1 MYALED
7 VRALYAD
14 YQEQFRQHELARKP
28 GEGIFGLG
36 MGPRDYPCHG
46 QFAQQLEQLL
56 KELAAQ
62 QPASGCLS
70 EVLDYIYRAPLELRP
85 AQDAVYW
92 MLLAAHSLTSG
103 LIPLLEAGDA
113 STLAGSY
120 SRAYPRRNRLPAQ
133 DKILAALR
141 AQAGGRRKAL

>member
-7 VRALYAD
+7 VRALYED
-14 YQEQFRQHELARKP
+14 YQEQFRQQELARKP

-46 QFAQQLEQLL
+46 QFARRLEQHL

-70 EVLDYIYRAPLELRP
+70 QVLDYIYRAPLDLRP

-113 STLAGSY
+113 RALADSY
-120 SRAYPRRNRLPAQ
+120 NKAYPRRNRLPAQ
-133 DKILAALR
+133 DKILSSLQ
-141 AQAGGRRKAL
+141 AQAGGRQKAL